1 MDGVVPF
8 PVECLRDQVD
18 IGQLLVRDPLAFGI
32 GFLIE
37 SALYRQSR
45 PGRGGRNQ
53 LDDDLM
59 SYHGFAAP
67 VLGDERK
74 EAMLDLVPL
83 TRPRR

>member
-1 MDGVVPF
+1 MNGVVPF
-8 PVECLRDQVD
+8 PVEGLRYQTN
-18 IGQLLVRDPLAFGI
+18 ISHLLVRDPLALGI

-37 SALYRQSR
+37 SALYRQPR

-59 SYHGFAAP
+59 SYQGLAAP

-74 EAMLDLVPL
+74 EAMLDFVPL